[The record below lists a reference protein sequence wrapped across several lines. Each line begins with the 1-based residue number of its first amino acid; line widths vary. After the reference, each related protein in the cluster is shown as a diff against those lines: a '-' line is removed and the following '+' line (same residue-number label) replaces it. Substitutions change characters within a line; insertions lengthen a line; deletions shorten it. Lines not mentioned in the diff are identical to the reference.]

1 MSSDPKYI
9 GPGYWTSWHLKSLK
23 AKKRNEKAEVSRNIV
38 LDIANFPCLKCRE
51 HAKEYVRNHPLLEVV
66 NNKNEISLFEWTV
79 NFHNT
84 VNLRIGKDTYSLEDA
99 MAMWSG
105 DNSFCM
111 EDCDQLDE
119 KKELE
124 EKRRKEEMRKE
135 VEEEMKREFKEEI
148 RKEVEEAIRKE
159 VEEKKLKE
167 EKNPTSRSIEI
178 SRMLIRNY

>member
-9 GPGYWTSWHLKSLK
+9 GPGYWTSWHLKSLR

-38 LDIANFPCLKCRE
+38 LDIASFPCLKCRD
-51 HAKEYVRNHPLLEVV
+51 HAKEYVRKHPLIDVV
-66 NNKNEISLFEWTV
+66 DSKKEISLFEWTV
-79 NFHNT
+79 NFHNA

-111 EDCDQLDE
+111 DDCDQLDD
-119 KKELE
+119 KRELE
-124 EKRRKEEMRKE
+124 EKRRKEELKQ
-135 VEEEMKREFKEEI
+135 EI
-148 RKEVEEAIRKE
+148 RKEIEEEIRNKLE
-159 VEEKKLKE
+159 TEKMIE
-167 EKNPTSRSIEI
+167 QKNSTSENIEI